1 VHRIARAPA
10 SSANIGPGFDA
21 LAVALKLYVE
31 VELTSR
37 PEGLLVVAEG
47 HGANLA
53 AGPSHLA
60 ARVAAEVLG
69 HDRFELCVRSQ
80 IPVARG
86 LGSSASLA
94 VAAAAAAGAKDPF
107 TYGFAVDGHPE
118 NAAASAM
125 GGLVVAAV
133 VDGAPVARHLRLDP
147 DIRFVVVVPD
157 KQLATSRARGTLP
170 EMVPHEDAAF
180 NLGRLGLLVAGLAD
194 HTQLL
199 AAAGDDGCTRTSAG
213 RCSPKPPSC
222 WLGSGRRR
230 PHLVLVRAGSSVLG
244 ICNVD
249 DAGAVAVSARSL
261 MAQLGLDGEVLE
273 LEADLGGP
281 WCKSCSEKVANGPS
295 TNRSAYC
302 SPGTLVRMPRYW
314 LETLGCP
321 KNQVDSDKL
330 IGLLES
336 EGYRA
341 AGRPAKPTW

>member
-37 PEGLLVVAEG
+37 PEGLLVVTEG
-47 HGANLA
+47 HGAHLA

-147 DIRFVVVVPD
+147 DIRFVMVVPD

-199 AAAGDDGCTRTSAG
+199 AAAGDDRLHQDQRRSLFPEAPELLAG
-213 RCSPKPPSC
+213 LREAGALTSC
-222 WLGSGRRR
+222 WSG
-230 PHLVLVRAGSSVLG
+230 AGPSVLG

-273 LEADLGGP
+273 LEADLGGTVVQ
-281 WCKSCSEKVANGPS
+281 E
-295 TNRSAYC
+295 
-302 SPGTLVRMPRYW
+302 LF
-314 LETLGCP
+314 
-321 KNQVDSDKL
+321 
-330 IGLLES
+330 
-336 EGYRA
+336 
-341 AGRPAKPTW
+341 

>member
-199 AAAGDDGCTRTSAG
+199 AAAGDDRLLAG
-213 RCSPKPPSC
+213 LREAGALTSC
-222 WLGSGRRR
+222 WSG
-230 PHLVLVRAGSSVLG
+230 AGSSVLG

-273 LEADLGGP
+273 LEADLGGTVVQ
-281 WCKSCSEKVANGPS
+281 E
-295 TNRSAYC
+295 
-302 SPGTLVRMPRYW
+302 LF
-314 LETLGCP
+314 
-321 KNQVDSDKL
+321 
-330 IGLLES
+330 
-336 EGYRA
+336 
-341 AGRPAKPTW
+341 